1 MPTVAE
7 LLVLKA
13 MQNDINERT
22 ATLYARFDASHPTE
36 KELLQ
41 LTLIGEDQSEVR
53 RLVELVTT
61 RAKGH

>member
-1 MPTVAE
+1 
-7 LLVLKA
+7 

-36 KELLQ
+36 MELRQ

-53 RLVELVTT
+53 RLAELVTT
-61 RAKGH
+61 RGKGH